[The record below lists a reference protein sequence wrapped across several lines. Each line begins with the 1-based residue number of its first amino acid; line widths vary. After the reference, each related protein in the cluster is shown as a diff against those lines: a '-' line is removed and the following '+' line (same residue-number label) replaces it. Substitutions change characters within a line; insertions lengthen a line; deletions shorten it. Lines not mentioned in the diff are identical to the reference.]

1 MNADAHAV
9 GERLAALYREI
20 HRTAMSGAPICNDA
34 LLVDA
39 VGFRDF
45 EDHVVG
51 VIVTPWF
58 SNLVVAAQFPG
69 GPPTLSVESSPLRLR
84 FPAGD
89 VDFNVSKLDGF
100 GPLAACS
107 LFSPMSEFA
116 DHEAA
121 REAARAALDA
131 LFDPHLH
138 EAWPEKSAARSGGI
152 DRRVLFGGRRRQEP
166 SAKVSP

>member
-1 MNADAHAV
+1 MNADPHAV
-9 GERLAALYREI
+9 GDRLAALYREI

-58 SNLVVAAQFPG
+58 SNLVVAALYRG
-69 GPPTLSVESSPLRLR
+69 GSPALSLGASPLLLR

-89 VDFNVSKLDGF
+89 VDFNVSELEGF
-100 GPLAACS
+100 GRLASCS

-138 EAWPEKSAARSGGI
+138 EARREESSARSGGV
-152 DRRVLFGGRRRQEP
+152 DRRALFGGRRRQEP
-166 SAKVSP
+166 SGEVAP